1 MPVSPESRSLW
12 YRLFHRKLFSQ
23 SLLSKF
29 DNGLTSPQCK
39 FCSANNEDI
48 QHLFVRCPRKWRVWI
63 DAFNFFSPHLTFT
76 QDDVCSILW
85 SFQRF
90 PFVDNTDL
98 WTLSCC
104 VLSVIWRAHWRFTI
118 DGFPFIDKQLV
129 TRAMSQFA
137 TLKRGRLDLD

>member
-12 YRLFHRKLFSQ
+12 YCLFHRKLFSQ

-29 DNGLTSPQCK
+29 DNGLASSQCK
-39 FCSANNEDI
+39 FCSANNEDL
-48 QHLFVRCPRKWRVWI
+48 QHLFLRCPRKWRVRI
-63 DAFNFFSPHLTFT
+63 DAFNFFSSHLTFT
-76 QDDVCSILW
+76 QADVCSILW

-98 WTLSCC
+98 STLSCC
-104 VLSVIWRAHWRFTI
+104 VLSVTWRTHWRFII
-118 DGFPFIDKQLV
+118 DDFPFIDTQLV